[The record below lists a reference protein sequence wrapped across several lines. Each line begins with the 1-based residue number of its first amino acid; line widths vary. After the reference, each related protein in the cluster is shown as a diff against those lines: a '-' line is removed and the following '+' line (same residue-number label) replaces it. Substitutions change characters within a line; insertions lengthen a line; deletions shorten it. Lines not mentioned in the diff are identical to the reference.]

1 MMESHT
7 QASGVME
14 APLHAIAGNAEA
26 NAQDQISADE
36 ALTKDPILSTEQEE
50 MAARIKQMVLED
62 LIFSAGG
69 LSQQHALSMPSDS
82 PGASGT
88 NRIEIRASS
97 HFTETLDNLCITA
110 GLTRANVIQKGVAL
124 YARALLEKSRGRVL
138 SIAALEDNQIKIME
152 IIQV

>member
-1 MMESHT
+1 MTQSHK
-7 QASGVME
+7 QASGVLE
-14 APLHAIAGNAEA
+14 APSHAIAGNAEA

-36 ALTKDPILSTEQEE
+36 VLTKDPSLSTEQEE
-50 MAARIKQMVLED
+50 IAARVKQMVLED
-62 LIFSAGG
+62 LILSAGG
-69 LSQQHALSMPSDS
+69 LSQQHAPSMPSDNQ
-82 PGASGT
+82 GASGT

-97 HFTETLDNLCITA
+97 RFTETLDNLCITT

-138 SIAALEDNQIKIME
+138 SIAALEDNQIKIKE

>member
-1 MMESHT
+1 MTQSHK
-7 QASGVME
+7 QASGVLE
-14 APLHAIAGNAEA
+14 APSHAIAGNAEA

-36 ALTKDPILSTEQEE
+36 VLTKDPSLSAEQEE
-50 MAARIKQMVLED
+50 IAARVKQMVLED
-62 LIFSAGG
+62 LILSAGG
-69 LSQQHALSMPSDS
+69 LSMPSDN

-97 HFTETLDNLCITA
+97 RFTETLDNLCITA
-110 GLTRANVIQKGVAL
+110 GLTRASVIQKGVAL

-138 SIAALEDNQIKIME
+138 GIAALEGNQIKIKE